1 MVLLLLVYDILYN
14 VVILMNDVIKV
25 VAALTRYQDKYLIA
39 KRIKGDEGAAGKW
52 EYPGGKIEK
61 EESLFDAI
69 KREMK
74 EEFYLDV
81 EPIKEI
87 TKNTTEYPTRTI
99 EVTLILCTSNT
110 DKVKMNIRDHS
121 DYRWVTIDELNTY
134 DFAISDSKITKYLL
148 DNKSILN

>member
-1 MVLLLLVYDILYN
+1 
-14 VVILMNDVIKV
+14 MNNVIKV
-25 VAALTRYQDKYLIA
+25 VAALTKYENKYLIA

-52 EYPGGKIEK
+52 EYPGGKIEEK
-61 EESLFDAI
+61 ESLFDAI

-99 EVTLILCTSNT
+99 EVTLILCTSSTNNL
-110 DKVKMNIRDHS
+110 KMNIRDHS
-121 DYRWVTIDELNTY
+121 DYKWVTIDELEYY
-134 DFAISDSKITKYLL
+134 DFALSDKELTKYLL
-148 DNKSILN
+148 KNKSNLN

>member
-1 MVLLLLVYDILYN
+1 
-14 VVILMNDVIKV
+14 MNNIIKV
-25 VAALTRYQDKYLIA
+25 VAALTKYENKYLIA

-52 EYPGGKIEK
+52 EYPGGKIEEK
-61 EESLFDAI
+61 ESLFDAI

-99 EVTLILCTSNT
+99 EVTLILCTSSTNNL
-110 DKVKMNIRDHS
+110 KMNIRDHS
-121 DYRWVTIDELNTY
+121 DYKWVTIDELEYY
-134 DFAISDSKITKYLL
+134 DFALSDKELTKYLL
-148 DNKSILN
+148 KNKSNLN

>member
-1 MVLLLLVYDILYN
+1 
-14 VVILMNDVIKV
+14 MNNVIKV
-25 VAALTRYQDKYLIA
+25 VAALTRYEDKYLIA
-39 KRIKGDEGAAGKW
+39 KRIRGDEGAAGKW
-52 EYPGGKIEK
+52 EYPGGKIE
-61 EESLFDAI
+61 EGESNFDAI

-74 EEFYLDV
+74 EEFNLSV

-87 TKNTTEYPTRTI
+87 VTNTTNYPTRTI

-134 DFAISDSKITKYLL
+134 DFALSDSKITEYLL
-148 DNKSILN
+148 QNKSILN

>member
-1 MVLLLLVYDILYN
+1 
-14 VVILMNDVIKV
+14 MNEVIKV
-25 VAALTRYQDKYLIA
+25 VAALTRYENKYLIA

-61 EESLFDAI
+61 KESLFDAI

-87 TKNTTEYPTRTI
+87 IKNTTEYPTRTI
-99 EVTLILCTSNT
+99 EVTLILCTCNT
-110 DKVKMNIRDHS
+110 DNLKMNIRDHS
-121 DYRWVTIDELNTY
+121 DYKWVTIEELDSY
-134 DFAISDSKITKYLL
+134 DFALSDKELTKYILK
-148 DNKSILN
+148 NKRDLN